1 MGAGKTT
8 LGATLAELLGRPFV
22 DVDAQ
27 IEASAKTSIADIF
40 RDSGEPRFR
49 ELEEE
54 GISGALRSPEPAV
67 LALGGGALGSEVTR
81 ALLRARA
88 FTILVEVD
96 TAVAWERASASDRP
110 LARDEGQFHALY
122 AARLPFYEAAAD
134 ARVRDLDGAVLA
146 AAGVHV
152 GLGALP
158 ELGSLVPGDGPVALV
173 ADPRVGGIHGAAAQL
188 ALGDR
193 LLSTHELPAGEE
205 AKTVAAL
212 ERLWSEL
219 RLDRKGT
226 LVALGGGCTT
236 DAAGFA
242 AATYLRGIAWV
253 PVPTSLVGQVDA
265 GIGGKTALDLAGGKN
280 LVGAFHWPARVV
292 IDPALL
298 ETLPHV
304 ERAEGR
310 TEVVKTGLLA
320 GEPLWELPEPELV
333 RRCAAVKAAYCIRD
347 PLDRGPRAALN
358 LGHTFA
364 HALEAAGGYTE
375 LTHGR
380 AVGLGLHAA
389 LRLSIEHAGLD
400 PSVLRTLE
408 EALPLE
414 PARVDRERAWEA
426 LHRDKK
432 VESGRVRLVLL
443 EAPAR
448 PVIGVEL
455 PDEAVR
461 AALEGL
467 IAG

>member
-8 LGATLAELLGRPFV
+8 LGAALAELLGRPFV
-22 DVDAQ
+22 DVDAE
-27 IEASAKTSIADIF
+27 IEARAKTSIAEMF
-40 RDSGEPRFR
+40 RDSGEAQFR
-49 ELEEE
+49 AVEEE
-54 GISGALRSPEPAV
+54 TIREALRAPEPAV
-67 LALGGGALGSEVTR
+67 LALGGGALGSEATR
-81 ALLRARA
+81 DLLRTRA
-88 FTILVEVD
+88 FTVLVEVD
-96 TAVAWERASASDRP
+96 ASVAWERASASDRP
-110 LARDEGQFHALY
+110 LARDEEQFHALY
-122 AARLPFYEAAAD
+122 AERLPVYEASAD
-134 ARVRDLDGAVLA
+134 ARARDLDGAVLA

-152 GLGALP
+152 GLGILDQ
-158 ELGSLVPGDGPVALV
+158 LGALVPGDGPVALV

-193 LLSTHELPAGEE
+193 LVSTHELPAGEE
-205 AKTVAAL
+205 AKTVPAL

-219 RLDRKGT
+219 RLDRRGT

-265 GIGGKTALDLAGGKN
+265 GIGGKTALDLPGGKN
-280 LVGAFHWPARVV
+280 LVGAFHWPARVA

-310 TEVVKTGLLA
+310 AEVVKTGLLA

-364 HALEAAGGYTE
+364 HALEAAGGYAE

-389 LRLSIEHAGLD
+389 LRLSVEHAGLD
-400 PSVLRTLE
+400 PAVLRTLE
-408 EALPLE
+408 EALPAE
-414 PARVDRERAWEA
+414 PARVDPERAWAA

-432 VESGRVRLVLL
+432 AESGRVRLVLL
-443 EAPAR
+443 EALGR
-448 PVIGVEL
+448 PVTGVEL

-461 AALEGL
+461 AALDGL

>member
-8 LGATLAELLGRPFV
+8 LGASLAELLGRRFV
-22 DVDAQ
+22 DVDAE
-27 IEASAKTSIADIF
+27 IEERARASIAELF
-40 RDSGEPRFR
+40 RDPGEAAFR
-49 ELEEE
+49 GVEAETIREALLE
-54 GISGALRSPEPAV
+54 PEPAV
-67 LALGGGALGSEVTR
+67 LALGGGALGPEATR
-81 ALLRARA
+81 DLLRRRA
-88 FTILVEVD
+88 FTVLVEVD
-96 TAVAWERASASDRP
+96 ASIAWERASISDRP
-110 LARDEGQFHALY
+110 LARDEEQFHALY
-122 AARLPFYEAAAD
+122 VERLPAYEAAAD
-134 ARVRDLDGAVLA
+134 ARARDLDGIVLA
-146 AAGVHV
+146 AAGVHA
-152 GLGALP
+152 GLGALD

-193 LLSTHELPAGEE
+193 LLSTHEVPVGEE
-205 AKTVAAL
+205 AKSVPAL

-219 RLDRKGT
+219 RLDRRGT

-265 GIGGKTALDLAGGKN
+265 GIGGKTALDLAAGKN

-310 TEVVKTGLLA
+310 AEVVKTGLLA
-320 GEPLWELPEPELV
+320 GEPLWELPDPELV
-333 RRCAAVKAAYCIRD
+333 RRCAAIKAAYCIRD

-364 HALEAAGGYTE
+364 HALEAAGGYAE

-389 LRLSIEHAGLD
+389 LRLSVEHAGLD

-408 EALPLE
+408 EALPAE
-414 PARVDRERAWEA
+414 PARVDRERTWAA
-426 LHRDKK
+426 LQRDKK
-432 VESGRVRLVLL
+432 AESGRVRLVLL
-443 EAPAR
+443 EAPGR
-448 PVIGVEL
+448 PLTGVEL

-461 AALEGL
+461 AALDRL

>member
-8 LGATLAELLGRPFV
+8 LGAALAELLGRPFV
-22 DVDAQ
+22 DVDAE
-27 IEASAKTSIADIF
+27 IEERAGTSIAEIF
-40 RDSGEPRFR
+40 RESGEARFR

-54 GISGALRSPEPAV
+54 GIREALRASEPAV
-67 LALGGGALGSEVTR
+67 IALGGGALGSGATR
-81 ALLRARA
+81 ALLNARA
-88 FTILVEVD
+88 FTVLVEVD
-96 TAVAWERASASDRP
+96 PSVAWERASATGRP
-110 LARDEGQFHALY
+110 LAREEGQFHSLFAE
-122 AARLPFYEAAAD
+122 RLPVYEATAD
-134 ARVRDLDGAVLA
+134 ARASDVDGAVLA

-152 GLGALP
+152 GLGALD

-193 LLSTHELPAGEE
+193 LVSTHELPAGEE

-219 RLDRKGT
+219 RLDRRGT

-265 GIGGKTALDLAGGKN
+265 GIGGKTALDLPGGKN

-310 TEVVKTGLLA
+310 AEVVKTGLLA

-364 HALEAAGGYTE
+364 HALEAAGGYSE

-389 LRLSIEHAGLD
+389 LRLSVEHAGLD
-400 PSVLRTLE
+400 PSALRTLG

-414 PARVDRERAWEA
+414 PARVDRDRAWAA
-426 LHRDKK
+426 LRRDKK

-443 EAPAR
+443 EAPGR
-448 PVIGVEL
+448 PLTGVEL
-455 PDEAVR
+455 PDDAVR
-461 AALEGL
+461 AALDGL

>member
-1 MGAGKTT
+1 MGAGKST
-8 LGATLAELLGRPFV
+8 LGAALAGLLGRPFV
-22 DVDAQ
+22 DVDAEL
-27 IEASAKTSIADIF
+27 EARTKVSIADLF
-40 RDSGEPRFR
+40 EHSGEEQFR
-49 ELEEE
+49 VVEEQVLAE
-54 GISGALRSPEPAV
+54 ALVAAEPAV
-67 LALGGGALGSEVTR
+67 VALGGGALGSAATR
-81 ALLRARA
+81 ALLQARA

-96 TAVAWERASASDRP
+96 AATAWNRVSASDRP
-110 LARDEGQFHALY
+110 LARDEQRFHALY
-122 AARLPFYEAAAD
+122 AERLPAYEAAAD
-134 ARVRDLDGAVLA
+134 GRARDLDGAVLA

-152 GLGALP
+152 GLGVL
-158 ELGSLVPGDGPVALV
+158 EGLGALVPGDGPVALV

-193 LLSTHELPAGEE
+193 LVSTHELPAGEE
-205 AKTVAAL
+205 AKTVLAV
-212 ERLWSEL
+212 ERLWEEL
-219 RLDRKGT
+219 RLDRSGT

-265 GIGGKTALDLAGGKN
+265 GIGGKTALDLPGGKN

-310 TEVVKTGLLA
+310 AEVVKTGLLA
-320 GEPLWELPEPELV
+320 GEPLWELPEPEQV

-364 HALEAAGGYTE
+364 HALEAAGSYAE

-389 LRLSIEHAGLD
+389 LRLSVEHAGLD

-408 EALPLE
+408 ETLPAE
-414 PARVDRERAWEA
+414 PASVDRDRAWAA
-426 LHRDKK
+426 LKRDKK
-432 VESGRVRLVLL
+432 AASGRVRLVLL
-443 EAPAR
+443 EAPGR
-448 PVIGVEL
+448 PVTGVEL

-461 AALEGL
+461 AALDGL

>member
-1 MGAGKTT
+1 MGAGKST
-8 LGATLAELLGRPFV
+8 LGAALAELLGRSLV

-27 IEASAKTSIADIF
+27 IEARTGTSIADIF
-40 RDSGEPRFR
+40 RDSGEAAFR

-54 GISGALRSPEPAV
+54 AIRGALRAPEPAV
-67 LALGGGALGSEVTR
+67 LALGGGALGSGATR

-88 FTILVEVD
+88 FTVLVEVD
-96 TAVAWERASASDRP
+96 ASTAWERASASDRP
-110 LARDEGQFHALY
+110 LARDEDQFHALY
-122 AARLPFYEAAAD
+122 AERLPAYEAAAD
-134 ARVRDLDGAVLA
+134 ARARDLDGIVLA

-152 GLGALP
+152 GLGALD

-193 LLSTHELPAGEE
+193 LVSTHELPTGEE
-205 AKTVAAL
+205 AKTVPAL

-219 RLDRKGT
+219 RLDRRGT

-265 GIGGKTALDLAGGKN
+265 GIGGKTALDLPGGKN

-304 ERAEGR
+304 ERTEGR
-310 TEVVKTGLLA
+310 AEVVKTGLLA

-333 RRCAAVKAAYCIRD
+333 RPCAAVKAAYCIRD

-364 HALEAAGGYTE
+364 HSLEAAGGYAE

-389 LRLSIEHAGLD
+389 LRLSVEHAGLD
-400 PSVLRTLE
+400 PAVLRTVE
-408 EALPLE
+408 QALPAE
-414 PARVDRERAWEA
+414 PARVDRELAWAA
-426 LHRDKK
+426 LQRDKK
-432 VESGRVRLVLL
+432 SESGRVRLVLL
-443 EAPAR
+443 EAPGR
-448 PVIGVEL
+448 PVTGVEL
-455 PDEAVR
+455 PDETVR
-461 AALEGL
+461 AALDGL
-467 IAG
+467 IAQ

>member
-8 LGATLAELLGRPFV
+8 VGAALAELLGRAFV
-22 DVDAQ
+22 DVDAE
-27 IEASAKTSIADIF
+27 IETRAGTSIADIF
-40 RDSGEPRFR
+40 RDSGEAYFR
-49 ELEEE
+49 AVEEKAIRE
-54 GISGALRSPEPAV
+54 ALRAPEPAV
-67 LALGGGALGSEVTR
+67 LALGGGALGSEATR
-81 ALLRARA
+81 AALRARA
-88 FTILVEVD
+88 FTVLVEVD
-96 TAVAWERASASDRP
+96 ASVAWERASVSDRP
-110 LARDEGQFHALY
+110 LARDEERFLALY
-122 AARLPFYEAAAD
+122 AERLPVYEAAAD
-134 ARVRDLDGAVLA
+134 ARIRDLDGAVLA

-152 GLGALP
+152 GLGMLDQ
-158 ELGSLVPGDGPVALV
+158 LGDLVPGDGPVALV

-193 LLSTHELPAGEE
+193 LASTHELPAGEE
-205 AKTVAAL
+205 AKTVDAL

-219 RLDRKGT
+219 RLDRRGT

-265 GIGGKTALDLAGGKN
+265 GIGGKTALDLPGGKN
-280 LVGAFHWPARVV
+280 LVGAFHWPAGVV

-310 TEVVKTGLLA
+310 AEVVKTGLLA
-320 GEPLWELPEPELV
+320 GEPLWELPGPELV

-364 HALEAAGGYTE
+364 HALEAAGGYAE

-389 LRLSIEHAGLD
+389 LRLSVEHSGLD
-400 PSVLRTLE
+400 ASVLRTLE
-408 EALPLE
+408 EALPAE
-414 PARVDRERAWEA
+414 PARVDRERAWAA

-432 VESGRVRLVLL
+432 SESGRVRLVML
-443 EAPAR
+443 EAPGR
-448 PVIGVEL
+448 PVTGVEL
-455 PDEAVR
+455 PDDAVR
-461 AALEGL
+461 AALDAL

>member
-1 MGAGKTT
+1 MIEEA
-8 LGATLAELLGRPFV
+8 AIAE
-22 DVDAQ
+22 
-27 IEASAKTSIADIF
+27 
-40 RDSGEPRFR
+40 
-49 ELEEE
+49 
-54 GISGALRSPEPAV
+54 ALRSPEPAV
-67 LALGGGALGSEVTR
+67 IALGGGALGSDATR
-81 ALLRARA
+81 ALLRERA
-88 FTILVEVD
+88 FTILVEVEP
-96 TAVAWERASASDRP
+96 AVAWERAEATGRP
-110 LARDEGQFHALY
+110 NARNEEQFLALY
-122 AARLPFYEAAAD
+122 AERLPVYEAAAD
-134 ARVRDLDGAVLA
+134 GRARDLDGALLA

-152 GLGALP
+152 GLGSLA
-158 ELGSLVPGDGPVALV
+158 ELGTLVPGDGPVALV
-173 ADPRVGGIHGAAAQL
+173 SDPRVGGIHGAAAQL

-193 LLSTHELPAGEE
+193 LVSTHELPAGEE

-265 GIGGKTALDLAGGKN
+265 GLGGKTALDLAGGKN

-298 ETLPHV
+298 ETLPHT
-304 ERAEGR
+304 ERTEGR
-310 TEVVKTGLLA
+310 AEVVKTGLLV
-320 GEPLWELPEPELV
+320 GEPLWELPDLEQV
-333 RRCAAVKAAYCIRD
+333 RRCAAVKSAYCIRD

-364 HALEAAGGYTE
+364 HALEAAGGYAE

-389 LRLSIEHAGLD
+389 LRLSVEHTGLE
-400 PSVLRTLE
+400 PLVLKTLE
-408 EALPLE
+408 DALPLE
-414 PARVDRERAWEA
+414 PARVDRDRAWEA

-432 VESGRVRLVLL
+432 VESGRVKLVLL
-443 EAPAR
+443 EAPGR
-448 PVIGVEL
+448 PITGVEL
-455 PDEAVR
+455 PDDAVR
-461 AALEGL
+461 AALDSL
-467 IAG
+467 IAQ

>member
-8 LGATLAELLGRPFV
+8 LGAELAAVLARPFV
-22 DVDAQ
+22 DVDAE
-27 IEASAKTSIADIF
+27 IERRGTSIADIF
-40 RDSGEPRFR
+40 RDSGEAAFR
-49 ELEEE
+49 VIEEAAIAE
-54 GISGALRSPEPAV
+54 ALRSSGPAV
-67 LALGGGALGSEVTR
+67 IALGGGALGSDATR
-81 ALLRARA
+81 ALLGARA
-88 FTILVEVD
+88 FTVLVEVD
-96 TAVAWERASASDRP
+96 AAVAWARASVTDRP
-110 LARDEGQFHALY
+110 LAQDEERFHALY
-122 AARLPFYEAAAD
+122 AERLPVYEAAAD
-134 ARVRDLDGAVLA
+134 ARSRDLDGVLLA
-146 AAGVHV
+146 AAGIHV
-152 GLGALP
+152 GLGALG
-158 ELGSLVPGDGPVALV
+158 ELGTLVPGDGPVALV

-193 LLSTHELPAGEE
+193 LVSTHELPAGEE

-219 RLDRKGT
+219 RLDRRGT

-242 AATYLRGIAWV
+242 AATYLRGIPWV

-265 GIGGKTALDLAGGKN
+265 GIGGKTALDLPGGKN

-298 ETLPHV
+298 ETLPHT

-310 TEVVKTGLLA
+310 AEVVKTGLLA
-320 GEPLWELPEPELV
+320 GEPLWELPEPEQV

-364 HALEAAGGYTE
+364 HALEAAGGYAE

-389 LRLSIEHAGLD
+389 LRLSVEHAGLE
-400 PSVLRTLE
+400 PLVLKTLE
-408 EALPLE
+408 DALPLE
-414 PARVDRERAWEA
+414 PAHVDRDRAWEA

-443 EAPAR
+443 EAPGR
-448 PVIGVEL
+448 PVTGVEL
-455 PDEAVR
+455 PDDAVR
-461 AALEGL
+461 GALDGL
-467 IAG
+467 IAQ

>member
-8 LGATLAELLGRPFV
+8 LGAALAELLGRAFV
-22 DVDAQ
+22 DVDAE
-27 IEASAKTSIADIF
+27 IEARANTSIADMF
-40 RDSGEPRFR
+40 RDSGEARFR
-49 ELEEE
+49 AVEQETIRE
-54 GISGALRSPEPAV
+54 ALRAPEPAV
-67 LALGGGALGSEVTR
+67 LALGGGALGSEATR

-88 FTILVEVD
+88 FTVLVEVD
-96 TAVAWERASASDRP
+96 ASVAWERASVSDRP
-110 LARDEGQFHALY
+110 LARDEAQFHALY
-122 AARLPFYEAAAD
+122 AERLPVYEATAD
-134 ARVRDLDGAVLA
+134 ARARDLDGAVLA

-152 GLGALP
+152 GLGALD
-158 ELGSLVPGDGPVALV
+158 ELGSVVPGDGAVALV

-193 LLSTHELPAGEE
+193 LVSTHELPAGEE

-219 RLDRKGT
+219 RLDRRGT

-265 GIGGKTALDLAGGKN
+265 GIGGKTALDLPGGKN

-310 TEVVKTGLLA
+310 AEVVKTGLLA

-333 RRCAAVKAAYCIRD
+333 RRCAAVKSSYCIRD

-389 LRLSIEHAGLD
+389 LRLSVEHAGLD
-400 PSVLRTLE
+400 PAVLRTLE

-414 PARVDRERAWEA
+414 PARVDLARAWAA

-432 VESGRVRLVLL
+432 AESGRVRLVLL
-443 EAPAR
+443 EAPGR
-448 PVIGVEL
+448 PVTGVEL

-461 AALEGL
+461 AALDGL

>member
-8 LGATLAELLGRPFV
+8 LGAELAELLDRPFV
-22 DVDAQ
+22 DVDAE
-27 IEASAKTSIADIF
+27 IEERAGTSIADIF
-40 RDSGEPRFR
+40 RDSGEEHFR
-49 ELEEE
+49 VLEEE
-54 GISGALRSPEPAV
+54 GIREALRSPEPAV
-67 LALGGGALGSEVTR
+67 LALGGGALGSEATR
-81 ALLRARA
+81 ALLRTRA

-96 TAVAWERASASDRP
+96 ASIAWERASAGDRP
-110 LARDEGQFHALY
+110 LARDEEQFHALY
-122 AARLPFYEAAAD
+122 AERLPVYEAAAD
-134 ARVRDLDGAVLA
+134 ARARDLDGAVLA

-152 GLGALP
+152 GLGALD

-193 LLSTHELPAGEE
+193 LVSTHELPAGEE

-219 RLDRKGT
+219 RLDRRGT

-265 GIGGKTALDLAGGKN
+265 GIGGKTALDLPGGKN

-310 TEVVKTGLLA
+310 AEVVKTGLLA

-364 HALEAAGGYTE
+364 HALEAAGGYAE

-389 LRLSIEHAGLD
+389 LRLSVEHAGLD
-400 PSVLRTLE
+400 PAALRTLE
-408 EALPLE
+408 EALPFE
-414 PARVDRERAWEA
+414 PARVDGERAWAA
-426 LHRDKK
+426 LQRDKK
-432 VESGRVRLVLL
+432 AESGRVRLVLL
-443 EAPAR
+443 EAPGR
-448 PVIGVEL
+448 PATGVEL

-461 AALEGL
+461 AALDGL

>member
-8 LGATLAELLGRPFV
+8 LGAALAELLGRPFT
-22 DVDAQ
+22 DVDAEIEERSQ
-27 IEASAKTSIADIF
+27 SSIAEMFRDPGEAAFRAIEAGTI
-40 RDSGEPRFR
+40 R
-49 ELEEE
+49 E
-54 GISGALRSPEPAV
+54 ALLAREPAV
-67 LALGGGALGSEVTR
+67 LALGGGALGSETTR
-81 ALLRARA
+81 GLLRSLA
-88 FTILVEVD
+88 FTVLVEVD
-96 TAVAWERASASDRP
+96 ASIAWERASVSDRP
-110 LARDEGQFHALY
+110 LARDEEQFHALY
-122 AARLPFYEAAAD
+122 AERLPVYEAAAD
-134 ARVRDLDGAVLA
+134 ARARDLDGIVLA

-152 GLGALP
+152 GLGALE

-193 LLSTHELPAGEE
+193 LVSTHELPVGEE
-205 AKTVAAL
+205 AKTVPAL
-212 ERLWSEL
+212 ERLWGAL

-280 LVGAFHWPARVV
+280 LVGAFHWPAHVV

-298 ETLPHV
+298 ETLPHA

-310 TEVVKTGLLA
+310 AEVVKTGLLA
-320 GEPLWELPEPELV
+320 GEALWELPDPELV

-364 HALEAAGGYTE
+364 HALEAAGGYAE

-389 LRLSIEHAGLD
+389 LRLSVEHVGLD
-400 PSVLRTLE
+400 PGVLHTLE
-408 EALPLE
+408 EALPAE
-414 PARVDRERAWEA
+414 PARVDRERAWAA
-426 LHRDKK
+426 LQRDKK
-432 VESGRVRLVLL
+432 AESGRIRLVLL
-443 EAPAR
+443 EAPGR
-448 PVIGVEL
+448 PRTGVGL

-461 AALEGL
+461 DALDLL

>member
-8 LGATLAELLGRPFV
+8 LGAALAELLGRPFV
-22 DVDAQ
+22 DVDAE
-27 IEASAKTSIADIF
+27 IEERAGTSIAEIF
-40 RDSGEPRFR
+40 RDSGEARFR

-54 GISGALRSPEPAV
+54 GIREALRAPEPAV
-67 LALGGGALGSEVTR
+67 IALGGGALGSGATR
-81 ALLRARA
+81 ALLNARA
-88 FTILVEVD
+88 FTVLVEVD
-96 TAVAWERASASDRP
+96 PSVAWERASATGRP
-110 LARDEGQFHALY
+110 LAREEGQFHSLFAE
-122 AARLPFYEAAAD
+122 RLPVYEATAD
-134 ARVRDLDGAVLA
+134 ARASDVDGAVLA

-152 GLGALP
+152 GLGALD

-193 LLSTHELPAGEE
+193 LVSTHELPAGEE

-219 RLDRKGT
+219 RLDRRGT

-265 GIGGKTALDLAGGKN
+265 GIGGKTALDLPGGKN

-310 TEVVKTGLLA
+310 AEVVKTGLLA

-364 HALEAAGGYTE
+364 HALEAAGGYSE

-389 LRLSIEHAGLD
+389 LRLSVEHAGLD
-400 PSVLRTLE
+400 PSALRTLG

-414 PARVDRERAWEA
+414 PARVDRDRAWAA
-426 LHRDKK
+426 LRRDKK

-443 EAPAR
+443 EAPGR
-448 PVIGVEL
+448 PLTGVEL
-455 PDEAVR
+455 PDDAVR
-461 AALEGL
+461 AALDGL

>member
-8 LGATLAELLGRPFV
+8 LGAALAELLDRPFV
-22 DVDAQ
+22 DVDAE
-27 IEASAKTSIADIF
+27 IEQREETSIAEIF
-40 RDSGEPRFR
+40 RDSGEGRFR

-54 GISGALRSPEPAV
+54 GIREALRSPEPAV
-67 LALGGGALGSEVTR
+67 LALGGGALGSAATR
-81 ALLRARA
+81 VVLRRRA
-88 FTILVEVD
+88 FTVLVEVD
-96 TAVAWERASASDRP
+96 PSVAWERASATGRP
-110 LARDEGQFHALY
+110 LAREEGQFHSLFAE
-122 AARLPFYEAAAD
+122 RLPVYEAAAD
-134 ARVRDLDGAVLA
+134 ARARDIDGIVLA

-152 GLGALP
+152 GLGALD

-193 LLSTHELPAGEE
+193 LVSTHELPAGEE

-242 AATYLRGIAWV
+242 AATYLRGIPWV

-265 GIGGKTALDLAGGKN
+265 GIGGKTALDLSGGKN

-310 TEVVKTGLLA
+310 AEVVKTGLLA

-364 HALEAAGGYTE
+364 HALEAAGGYSE

-389 LRLSIEHAGLD
+389 LRLSVEHAGLD
-400 PSVLRTLE
+400 LSALRTLE

-414 PARVDRERAWEA
+414 PARVDRDRAWTA
-426 LHRDKK
+426 LRRDKK

-443 EAPAR
+443 EAPGR
-448 PVIGVEL
+448 PLTGVEL
-455 PDEAVR
+455 PEDAVR
-461 AALEGL
+461 AALDGL

>member
-8 LGATLAELLGRPFV
+8 LGAALAELLDRSFV
-22 DVDAQ
+22 DVDAE
-27 IEASAKTSIADIF
+27 IEERAGTSIAEIF
-40 RDSGEPRFR
+40 RDPGEARFR
-49 ELEEE
+49 DLEEE
-54 GISGALRSPEPAV
+54 GIRDALRAPEPAV
-67 LALGGGALGSEVTR
+67 IALGGGALGSEATR

-96 TAVAWERASASDRP
+96 ASVAWERASASDRP
-110 LARDEGQFHALY
+110 LARDEQQFLALY
-122 AARLPFYEAAAD
+122 SERLPVYEAAAD

-152 GLGALP
+152 GLGALD
-158 ELGSLVPGDGPVALV
+158 ELGSLVPGDGAVALV

-193 LLSTHELPAGEE
+193 LVSTHELPAGEE

-219 RLDRKGT
+219 RLDRRGT

-265 GIGGKTALDLAGGKN
+265 GIGGKTALDLPGGKN

-310 TEVVKTGLLA
+310 AEVVKTGLLA

-364 HALEAAGGYTE
+364 HALEAAGGYAE

-389 LRLSIEHAGLD
+389 LRLSVEHAGLD
-400 PSVLRTLE
+400 ASVLRTLE

-414 PARVDRERAWEA
+414 PARVDRDRAWTA

-432 VESGRVRLVLL
+432 AESGRVRLVLL
-443 EAPAR
+443 EAPGR
-448 PVIGVEL
+448 PVTGVEL
-455 PDEAVR
+455 PDDAVR
-461 AALEGL
+461 GALDGL

>member
-8 LGATLAELLGRPFV
+8 LGAALAELLGRPFV
-22 DVDAQ
+22 DVDAE
-27 IEASAKTSIADIF
+27 IEKRAQTSIADMF
-40 RDSGEPRFR
+40 RDQGEAAFR
-49 ELEEE
+49 AVE
-54 GISGALRSPEPAV
+54 GQVIGEALLIPEPSV
-67 LALGGGALGSEVTR
+67 LALGGGALGSDSTR
-81 ALLRARA
+81 EQLRGRA
-88 FTILVEVD
+88 FTVLVEVD
-96 TAVAWERASASDRP
+96 AAVAWERASISDRP
-110 LARDEGQFHALY
+110 LARDEKQFHALY
-122 AARLPFYEAAAD
+122 AERLPVYEAAAD
-134 ARVRDLDGAVLA
+134 ARARDLEGVLLA

-152 GLGALP
+152 GLGALA

-193 LLSTHELPAGEE
+193 LVSTHELPAGEE

-265 GIGGKTALDLAGGKN
+265 GIGGKTALDLPGGKN

-298 ETLPHV
+298 DTLPHV

-310 TEVVKTGLLA
+310 AEVVKTGLLA
-320 GEPLWELPEPELV
+320 GAPLWELPEPELV
-333 RRCAAVKAAYCIRD
+333 GRCAAVKASYCIRD

-364 HALEAAGGYTE
+364 HALEAAGGYAE

-389 LRLSIEHAGLD
+389 LRLSVEHAGLD
-400 PSVLRTLE
+400 EAVLRTLE

-414 PARVDRERAWEA
+414 PARVDRGRAWEA

-443 EAPAR
+443 AAPGR

-461 AALEGL
+461 AALDGL

>member
-8 LGATLAELLGRPFV
+8 LGSALAERLGRSFV
-22 DVDAQ
+22 DVDSA
-27 IEASAKTSIADIF
+27 IEARTGVSIADMF
-40 RDSGEPRFR
+40 RDDGEAAFR
-49 ELEEE
+49 AVEQEV
-54 GISGALRSPEPAV
+54 IADALLVSEPAV
-67 LALGGGALGSEVTR
+67 LALGGGALVSGSTR
-81 ALLRARA
+81 GLLRRRA
-88 FTILVEVD
+88 FTVLVEVD
-96 TAVAWERASASDRP
+96 AAVAWERASVSDRP
-110 LARDEGQFHALY
+110 LAKDEEQFYVLY
-122 AARLPFYEAAAD
+122 AERLPVYEEAADVRA
-134 ARVRDLDGAVLA
+134 RDLDEVLLA
-146 AAGVHV
+146 AAGIHV
-152 GLGALP
+152 GLGALD
-158 ELGSLVPGDGPVALV
+158 ELGALVPGDGPVALV

-193 LLSTHELPAGEE
+193 LVSTHELPVGEE

-212 ERLWSEL
+212 ERLWGEL
-219 RLDRKGT
+219 RLDRRGS

-265 GIGGKTALDLAGGKN
+265 GIGGKTALDLAAGKN
-280 LVGAFHWPARVV
+280 LVGTFHWPARVV

-304 ERAEGR
+304 ERTEGR
-310 TEVVKTGLLA
+310 AEVVKTGLLA
-320 GEPLWELPEPELV
+320 GEPLWELPDPELV

-364 HALEAAGGYTE
+364 HALEAAGGYAE

-389 LRLSIEHAGLD
+389 LRLSVDHAGLD
-400 PSVLRTLE
+400 PAVLRTLE
-408 EALPLE
+408 EALHAE
-414 PARVDRERAWEA
+414 PVRVDRDRAWAA
-426 LHRDKK
+426 LRRDKK
-432 VESGRVRLVLL
+432 AESGRVRLVLL
-443 EAPAR
+443 EAPGR
-448 PVIGVEL
+448 PVTGVEL
-455 PDEAVR
+455 PDDAVR
-461 AALEGL
+461 AALDAL

>member
-8 LGATLAELLGRPFV
+8 LGAALAELLGRPFV
-22 DVDAQ
+22 DVDAE
-27 IEASAKTSIADIF
+27 IEERAGTSIAEIF
-40 RDSGEPRFR
+40 RESGEARFR

-54 GISGALRSPEPAV
+54 GIREALRAPEPAV
-67 LALGGGALGSEVTR
+67 IALGGGALGSGATR
-81 ALLRARA
+81 ALLNARA
-88 FTILVEVD
+88 FTVLVEVD
-96 TAVAWERASASDRP
+96 PSVAWERASATGRP
-110 LARDEGQFHALY
+110 LAREEGQFHSLFAE
-122 AARLPFYEAAAD
+122 RLPVYEATAD
-134 ARVRDLDGAVLA
+134 ARASDVDGAVLA

-152 GLGALP
+152 GLGALD

-193 LLSTHELPAGEE
+193 LVSTHELPAGEE

-219 RLDRKGT
+219 RLDRRGT

-265 GIGGKTALDLAGGKN
+265 GIGGKTALDLPGGKN

-310 TEVVKTGLLA
+310 AEVVKTGLLA

-364 HALEAAGGYTE
+364 HALEAAGGYSE

-389 LRLSIEHAGLD
+389 LRLSVEHAGLD
-400 PSVLRTLE
+400 PSALRTLG

-414 PARVDRERAWEA
+414 PARVDRDRAWAA
-426 LHRDKK
+426 LRRDKK

-443 EAPAR
+443 EAPGR
-448 PVIGVEL
+448 PVTGVEL
-455 PDEAVR
+455 PDDAVR
-461 AALEGL
+461 AALDGL

>member
-8 LGATLAELLGRPFV
+8 LGAALAELLGRPFV
-22 DVDAQ
+22 DVDAE
-27 IEASAKTSIADIF
+27 IEERAGTSIAEIF
-40 RDSGEPRFR
+40 RDSGEARFR

-54 GISGALRSPEPAV
+54 GIREALRAPEPAV
-67 LALGGGALGSEVTR
+67 IALGGGALGSGATR
-81 ALLRARA
+81 ALLNARA
-88 FTILVEVD
+88 FTVLVEVD
-96 TAVAWERASASDRP
+96 PSVAWERASATGRP
-110 LARDEGQFHALY
+110 LAREEGQFHSLFAE
-122 AARLPFYEAAAD
+122 RLPVYEATAD
-134 ARVRDLDGAVLA
+134 ARASDVDGAVLA

-152 GLGALP
+152 GLGALD

-193 LLSTHELPAGEE
+193 LVSTHELPAGEE
-205 AKTVAAL
+205 AKPVAAL

-219 RLDRKGT
+219 RLDRRGT

-265 GIGGKTALDLAGGKN
+265 GIGGKTALDLPGGKN

-310 TEVVKTGLLA
+310 AEVVKTGLLA

-333 RRCAAVKAAYCIRD
+333 RRCAAVKAAYCLRD

-364 HALEAAGGYTE
+364 HALEAAGGYAE

-389 LRLSIEHAGLD
+389 LRLSVEHAGLEAA
-400 PSVLRTLE
+400 VLRTLE
-408 EALPLE
+408 EALPFE
-414 PARVDRERAWEA
+414 PARVDGESAWAA
-426 LHRDKK
+426 LQRDKK
-432 VESGRVRLVLL
+432 AESGRVRLVLL
-443 EAPAR
+443 EAPGR
-448 PVIGVEL
+448 PVTGVEL
-455 PDEAVR
+455 PDDAAR
-461 AALEGL
+461 AALDGL